1 MKIIKRDGREV
12 DFDSEKI
19 KEAILKAFIDV
30 DKELTD
36 YAFEKAENI
45 SKHIQSLNEEGKNL
59 TIEEIQNLV
68 EDGLMRTKRKD
79 VAKSYILFREERRKA
94 RENKSPLTKRIKE
107 KINATNPLQQNANV
121 DEKSFGGRAGEA
133 SNELFKQYA
142 LDNLISDMARR
153 NHINNEVYI
162 HDLSSY
168 AIGNHNC
175 LTLPIDK
182 LLKEGFSLRQCDIRP
197 ANSIQSALQ
206 LIAVLFQVQS
216 LEMFGG
222 VAAGHLDWSMVP
234 YVRKSF
240 SKHFKDGVKY
250 CEQKEDSLEIS
261 NELSFSDPIVKE
273 YSKAYNYAMDMTI
286 KEVNQAT
293 EAFFHNLNSL
303 QSRSGN

>member
-153 NHINNEVYI
+153 NHTNNEIYI

-197 ANSIQSALQ
+197 ANSIQSAFQ

-240 SKHFKDGVKY
+240 SKHFKDGIKY
-250 CEQKEDSLEIS
+250 CEQKEDFLEIP
-261 NELSFSDPIVKE
+261 NELSFSDPMVKE
-273 YSKAYNYAMDMTI
+273 YSKAYNYAMDMTT

>member
-153 NHINNEVYI
+153 NHTNNEIYI

-250 CEQKEDSLEIS
+250 CEQKEDSLEIP